1 MNPNDIIRSVLR
13 WLIYVLLHIFVARH
27 LVLFNYAFCFFYI
40 GAILFLPVEIN
51 ATILL
56 LIGFITGVAIDF
68 FDNTLGLHVVA
79 TVLIAYLRPII
90 IRYQLTQ
97 KLTEGRLQ
105 LSIRE
110 LGLPNFLSYVLL
122 LITIHHSILFLV
134 EAGSIT
140 LLPYTMLKIFCSIV
154 FTTVTLLLAQLLSR

>member
-56 LIGFITGVAIDF
+56 LIGFITGVAIDS